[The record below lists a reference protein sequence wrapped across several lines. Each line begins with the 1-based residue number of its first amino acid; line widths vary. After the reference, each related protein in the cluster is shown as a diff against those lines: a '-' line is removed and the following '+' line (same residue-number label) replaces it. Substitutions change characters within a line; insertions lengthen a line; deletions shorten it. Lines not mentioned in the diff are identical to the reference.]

1 MKKII
6 MTFIL
11 SILMCFSMVG
21 CSGKSDF
28 SSKERINNKDILD
41 TASSNLVIDG
51 VAVST
56 PFSLND
62 LGEGFTYDKNRFFS
76 ETGNGDYYLVTFVI
90 HNDVKIMEVQI
101 YGLTEE
107 YKTNE
112 ELLNS
117 TKIDYI
123 RSESSYSGVIEFD
136 GVKVGDN
143 ISELNDWGEPSEKKE
158 GFMRF
163 KGYDENQLKGTLSFT
178 HSKVEKDIIDTIS
191 LFMYE

>member
-6 MTFIL
+6 MAFIM
-11 SILMCFSMVG
+11 SILICFSMVG
-21 CSGKSDF
+21 CSGKSEF
-28 SSKERINNKDILD
+28 SSKGRIDNKDVLD

-51 VAVST
+51 VPVAT

-62 LGEGFTYDKNRFFS
+62 LGEGFTYDKNRYFS
-76 ETGNGDYYLVTFVI
+76 ESDDGYYLVTFVV
-90 HNDVKIMEVQI
+90 HDGVKVMEVQI

-107 YKTNE
+107 HKTNE

-117 TKIDYI
+117 TEIDYI
-123 RSESSYSGVIEFD
+123 SSEAGYLGTVEFD

-143 ISELNDWGEPSEKKE
+143 ISELSDWGEPSEKKE
-158 GFMRF
+158 GFIRF
-163 KGYDENQLKGTLSFT
+163 KGYDENRLKGTLSFT
-178 HSKVEKDIIDTIS
+178 HSKVEEEIIDKIS